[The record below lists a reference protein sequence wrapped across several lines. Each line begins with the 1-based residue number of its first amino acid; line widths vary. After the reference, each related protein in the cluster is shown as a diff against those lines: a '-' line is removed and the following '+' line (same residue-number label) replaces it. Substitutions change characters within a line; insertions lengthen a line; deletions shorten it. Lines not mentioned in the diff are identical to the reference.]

1 VSAAPDAPGEK
12 PDGLTALTS
21 LFVRRPVFTIVINLL
36 LIVAGLAAFNSV
48 EIRELPNVD
57 RPVIS
62 VTTNF
67 EGASPEVVDRQLTDE
82 IESAVARVPGIA
94 SISSSSRFGQ
104 SRVTVEFTDTTD
116 LNVAASDIRDA
127 VAGIANSLPDDADES
142 RIVKADADADAIM
155 RLAVLSSALPIE
167 DLTTLVDDRIADRIA
182 AVEGVAD
189 VDLSGDRERLIYVDV
204 RPEELA
210 TRGLTLGDVSTALGN
225 AAFDQPAGSLES
237 PTQNL
242 VVRADAS
249 LTTPEAFGAVLL
261 DSRTRLRDVASVRF
275 GPDEAAS
282 LLRVNGQTG
291 IGLGVIRQA
300 GSSTIAISQ
309 GVRAAVAELNASL
322 PEGTRIVVT
331 SDEATFIN
339 GSIHEVE
346 LTLGLAVAIV
356 VAVIY
361 LFLMNFRATLI
372 PTLTIP
378 IALIGVV
385 AGIYL
390 VGFSLNIITLLA
402 LVLATGM
409 VVDDAII
416 VLENII
422 RQRDMGM
429 SIRAA
434 AVIGTREVF
443 FAVISTTAT
452 LAAVFIPISFLPG
465 VAGGLFREFGFVLAI
480 SVTLSAFIAL
490 TLCPMLAAYLLKDGD
505 REPPRGPAKRALGAL
520 GTRLSGLYATLLRVC
535 LRNPLPVVVASTVFA
550 VAALAVFQTLPQQ
563 LTPEEDRGSVLMSIS
578 APQSSSLE
586 YTNSQMRRVEEIV
599 LPYVESG
606 EATSVFARI
615 GTGTGNSAFMVMT
628 LASWGERVR
637 TQQEIAAE
645 LNAAFRDIPGVQAR
659 AIQPNSLGIRGGGRG
674 LQFAVAGPSY
684 ERLSDAAEALE
695 EAMNADGRWGRVQL
709 AFDTTQPQ
717 LSVAIDRQRAS
728 DLGIDIDGLAAAIQS
743 LLDGREIGTTYVEDR
758 SVPIHIVSTS
768 EPVNDPGDLANIFL
782 RTGDGRFVPMS
793 TIATVTEEAIAPSL
807 ARENQSRSVA
817 MSADLGPGMSIGEGW
832 AEVQEFAAAHLDDT
846 MRLVP
851 LAEAATLEETS
862 SGLAL
867 VFGFAIVIVFLVLAA
882 QFESFVS
889 GLIII
894 ATVPFGV
901 ACAIYAMGFFGES
914 LNLYSQIGLVLLV
927 GIMAKNGI
935 LIVEFA
941 NHLRDEGAGV
951 REAIERASVIRFRPV
966 MMTMIATIV
975 GGVPLIF
982 SSGAGAEARV
992 TLGYVIVG
1000 GLGLATVATLFLTP
1014 VAYLLLAR
1022 FSAPA
1027 GHREAQLRRDLAQAR
1042 NVGGAATPAE

>member
-1 VSAAPDAPGEK
+1 MSGSPSK

-21 LFVRRPVFTIVINLL
+21 LFIRRPVFTIVINLL
-36 LIVAGLAAFNSV
+36 IIVAGLAAFNAV

-57 RPVIS
+57 RPVITVS
-62 VTTNF
+62 TTF
-67 EGASPEVVDRQLTDE
+67 EGASAEVVDRQLTSD

-94 SISSSSRFGQ
+94 SISSSSRFGRSQ
-104 SRVTVEFTDTTD
+104 VTVEFTEATD

-127 VAGIANSLPDDADES
+127 VAGIANQLPDDADES

-155 RLAVLSSALPIE
+155 RLAVLSSTLRIE

-189 VDLSGDRERLIYVDV
+189 VDLSGERQRLVYVDV
-204 RPEELA
+204 RPDELA
-210 TRGLTLGDVSTALGN
+210 TRGLTLGDVSTALSN
-225 AAFDQPAGSLES
+225 AAFDQPAGSLQS
-237 PTQNL
+237 PSQNL
-242 VVRADAS
+242 VVRADAGLS
-249 LTTPEAFGAVLL
+249 TPDAFGAVLL
-261 DSRTRLRDVASVRF
+261 NDRTRLRDVASIRF

-282 LLRVNGQTG
+282 ITRVNGQTG

-300 GSSTIAISQ
+300 GSSTLAISE
-309 GVRAAVAELNASL
+309 GVRAAVAELNTSL
-322 PEGTRIVVT
+322 PEGTRVIVT

-346 LTLGLAVAIV
+346 LTLVLAIAIV
-356 VAVIY
+356 IAVIY
-361 LFLMNFRATLI
+361 AFLMNWRATLI

-390 VGFSLNIITLLA
+390 VGFSVNIITLLA

-422 RQRDMGM
+422 RRRGMGM
-429 SIRAA
+429 SVQAA
-434 AVIGTREVF
+434 AVLGTREVF

-465 VAGGLFREFGFVLAI
+465 IAGGLFREFGFVLAI

-490 TLCPMLAAYLLKDGD
+490 TLCPMLAATMLGEERAEAKPGPLRRAVTRFGAWLGGVYAFLL
-505 REPPRGPAKRALGAL
+505 RGAL
-520 GTRLSGLYATLLRVC
+520 NY
-535 LRNPLPVVVASTVFA
+535 PLAVVVASAVFA
-550 VAALAVFQTLPQQ
+550 AGAVISFGNLPQQ
-563 LTPEEDRGSVLMSIS
+563 LTPSEDRGSVLMSIS
-578 APQSSSLE
+578 APQSASLD
-586 YTNSQMRRVEEIV
+586 YTDAQMRRVEEIV
-599 LPYVESG
+599 LPYIESG
-606 EATSVFARI
+606 EATGVFARI
-615 GTGTGNSAFMVMT
+615 GTGTGNSAFMVLT
-628 LASWGERVR
+628 LADWGRRERP
-637 TQQEIAAE
+637 QQEIAAE
-645 LNAAFRDIPGVQAR
+645 LNRAFADIPGVQAR
-659 AIQPNSLGIRGGGRG
+659 VVQPNSLGIRGGGRG
-674 LQFAVAGPSY
+674 LQFALVGPTY
-684 ERLSDAAEALE
+684 QALSDAATSLE

-717 LSVAIDRQRAS
+717 LTVEIDRARAS
-728 DLGIDIDGLAAAIQS
+728 DLGIDINGLASAMQS
-743 LLDGREIGTTYVEDR
+743 LLDGREIGTTYVDDR
-758 SVPIHIVSTS
+758 AVDIQIISTS
-768 EPVNDPGDLANIFL
+768 QPINDPGDLANIFL
-782 RTGDGRFVPMS
+782 KTGDGRFVPLS
-793 TIATVTEEAIAPSL
+793 SIATIREQAIAPTLS
-807 ARENQSRSVA
+807 REDQSRSVA
-817 MSADLGPGMSIGEGW
+817 MSADLPQGFAI
-832 AEVQEFAAAHLDDT
+832 QEAWDAARAFAAE
-846 MRLVP
+846 RLPDGIRTVP

-862 SGLAL
+862 SGLVL
-867 VFGFAIVIVFLVLAA
+867 VFGFAIVVVFLVLAA

-889 GLIII
+889 ALIII

-901 ACAIYAMGFFGES
+901 ACAIYAMDFFGET

-941 NHLRDEGAGV
+941 NQLREEGLGV
-951 REAIERASVIRFRPV
+951 REAIEGAANIRLRPV

-982 SSGAGAEARV
+982 SEGAGSEARV
-992 TLGYVIVG
+992 SLGYVIVG

-1014 VAYLLLAR
+1014 VAYLALAR
-1022 FSAPA
+1022 FTKPSTE
-1027 GHREAQLRRDLAQAR
+1027 REAALRRDL
-1042 NVGGAATPAE
+1042 VAAEAMGKGHGSVAPAE

>member
-1 VSAAPDAPGEK
+1 MSGSPGSDHK

-21 LFVRRPVFTIVINLL
+21 LFIRRPVFTIVINLL
-36 LIVAGLAAFNSV
+36 VIVAGLAAFNAIEV
-48 EIRELPNVD
+48 RELPNVD

-62 VTTNF
+62 VTTTF
-67 EGASPEVVDRQLTDE
+67 EGASPEVVDRQLTSE
-82 IESAVARVPGIA
+82 IESAVARVSGIA

-104 SRVTVEFTDTTD
+104 SRVTLEFSSATD
-116 LNVAASDIRDA
+116 LNVAASDVRDA
-127 VAGIANSLPDDADES
+127 VAGVANRLPDDADES

-155 RLAVLSSALPIE
+155 RLAVLSETLPIE
-167 DLTTLVDDRIADRIA
+167 ELTTLVDDRIADRIA

-189 VDLSGDRERLIYVDV
+189 VELSGERERLVYVDV
-204 RPEELA
+204 RPDELA
-210 TRGLTLGDVSTALGN
+210 TRGLTLGDVATALGN
-225 AAFDQPAGSLES
+225 ASFDRPAGSLES

-249 LTTPEAFGAVLL
+249 LATPEAFEAVML
-261 DSRTRLRDVASVRF
+261 DGRTRLRDVASVRF

-282 LLRVNGQTG
+282 KLRVNGETG

-322 PEGTRIVVT
+322 PGDTRLVVT
-331 SDEATFIN
+331 SDDATFIE

-346 LTLGLAVAIV
+346 LTLGLAVLIV

-361 LFLMNFRATLI
+361 LFLLNARATII

-378 IALIGVV
+378 IALVGVL
-385 AGIYL
+385 AAIYL
-390 VGFSLNIITLLA
+390 VGFSINIITLLA

-422 RQRDMGM
+422 RRRDMGC
-429 SIRAA
+429 SVKAA
-434 AVIGTREVF
+434 AVLGTREVF

-490 TLCPMLAAYLLKDGD
+490 TLCPMLASLML
-505 REPPRGPAKRALGAL
+505 REHEPRQGPAKRLVNRIGARLG
-520 GTRLSGLYATLLRVC
+520 GLYARLLRAA
-535 LRNPLPVVVASTVFA
+535 LDNPLPVTVASLLFAAGA
-550 VAALAVFQTLPQQ
+550 VAVYTTLPQQ
-563 LTPEEDRGSVLMSIS
+563 LTPSEDRGQVLMSIS
-578 APQSSSLE
+578 APQSASLD
-586 YTNSQMRRVEEIV
+586 YTDAQMRRVEEIV
-599 LPYVESG
+599 LPYVASG
-606 EATSVFARI
+606 EATSIFARV
-615 GTGTGNSAFMVMT
+615 GTGSSNSAFMVMT
-628 LASWGERVR
+628 LAGWGDRERR
-637 TQQEIAAE
+637 QQEIATE
-645 LNAAFRDIPGVQAR
+645 LNAAFRAIPGVQAR

-674 LQFAVAGPSY
+674 LQFAIAGPNY
-684 ERLSDAAEALE
+684 ERLTDSAEALE

-717 LSVAIDRQRAS
+717 LSVQIDRTKAS
-728 DLGIDIDGLAAAIQS
+728 DLGIDIDALAGAMQS
-743 LLDGREIGTTYVEDR
+743 LLDGREIATTYVGDR
-758 SVPIHIVSTS
+758 SVPIHVVSTAA
-768 EPVNDPGDLANIFL
+768 PINDPTDLANIFL
-782 RTGDGRFVPMS
+782 RTTDGRFVPMS
-793 TIATVTEEAIAPSL
+793 SIATIEEQAIAPSL

-817 MSADLGPGMSIGEGW
+817 LSADLVPGYAISQGW
-832 AEVQEFAAAHLDDT
+832 ADVQRFAAERLPDE

-862 SGLAL
+862 GGLAI
-867 VFGFAIVIVFLVLAA
+867 VFVFAIVVVFLVLAA

-889 GLIII
+889 ALIII
-894 ATVPFGV
+894 ATVPLGV
-901 ACAIYAMGFFGES
+901 ACAIYAMNLFGET

-941 NHLRDEGAGV
+941 NQLRDEGRSV
-951 REAIERASVIRFRPV
+951 REAIEEASTIRLRPV

-975 GGVPLIF
+975 GGVPLVF
-982 SSGAGAEARV
+982 SAGAGAEARV

-1000 GLGLATVATLFLTP
+1000 GLGLATLATLFLTP
-1014 VAYLLLAR
+1014 VVYLLLAR
-1022 FSAPA
+1022 FSKPVGA
-1027 GHREAQLRRDLAQAR
+1027 REAALNRDLA
-1042 NVGGAATPAE
+1042 AASRMGRAEPAE

>member
-1 VSAAPDAPGEK
+1 MSAERK
-12 PDGLTALTS
+12 SDGLTALAS
-21 LFVRRPVFTIVINLL
+21 LFVRRPVFTIVVNLL

-62 VTTNF
+62 ITTTF
-67 EGASPEVVDRQLTDE
+67 EGASAEAVDRQLTSE
-82 IESAVARVPGIA
+82 IEGAVARVSGIA
-94 SISSSSRFGQ
+94 SISSSSRFGN
-104 SRVTVEFTDTTD
+104 SRVTVEFTDATD
-116 LNVAASDIRDA
+116 LNVAASDVRDA
-127 VAGIANSLPDDADES
+127 VAGIANRLPEDADES
-142 RIVKADADADAIM
+142 RIVKADANADSIM
-155 RLAVLSSALPIE
+155 RLAILSDSMRIE
-167 DLTTLVDDRIADRIA
+167 DLTTLVEDRIADRVA

-189 VDLSGDRERLIYVDV
+189 VTLSGEREKLIYVDV
-204 RPEELA
+204 RPDELA
-210 TRGLTLGDVSTALGN
+210 TRGLTLADVTAALGN
-225 AAFDQPAGSLES
+225 AAFDQPAGSLEG

-242 VVRADAS
+242 VVRADANLS
-249 LTTPEAFGAVLL
+249 TPEDFGAVLL
-261 DSRTRLRDVASVRF
+261 NADTRLRDVASVRF

-282 LLRVNGQTG
+282 QLRVNGETG
-291 IGLGVIRQA
+291 IGLDIIRQA
-300 GSSTIAISQ
+300 GSSTIAISE
-309 GVRAAVAELNASL
+309 GVRQAVAELNASL
-322 PEGTRIVVT
+322 PAGTRMVIT

-346 LTLGLAVAIV
+346 LTLALAIVIV

-361 LFLMNFRATLI
+361 AFLMNFRATLI
-372 PTLTIP
+372 PTVTIP

-385 AGIYL
+385 AGVYL

-422 RQRDMGM
+422 RRRDMGM
-429 SIRAA
+429 SVKAA
-434 AVIGTREVF
+434 AVLGTREVF

-490 TLCPMLAAYLLKDGD
+490 TLCPMLAAHLLPERDAEEKPGLVK
-505 REPPRGPAKRALGAL
+505 RGAMRLGEWLA
-520 GTRLSGLYATLLRVC
+520 GLYAFLLRGA
-535 LRNPLPVVVASTVFA
+535 LNNALLMVVASLIFAGASVFT
-550 VAALAVFQTLPQQ
+550 FQSLQQQ
-563 LTPEEDRGSVLMSIS
+563 LTPTEDRGSVLMSIT
-578 APQSSSLE
+578 APQSASLQ
-586 YTNSQMRRVEEIV
+586 YTDDQMRRIEEIV

-606 EATSVFARI
+606 EATSIFARI
-615 GTGTGNSAFMVMT
+615 GTNAGNSAFMVMT
-628 LASWGERVR
+628 LTPWGERMR

-645 LNAAFRDIPGVQAR
+645 LNVAFRDIPGVQAR

-674 LQFAVAGPSY
+674 LQFAVAGPTY
-684 ERLSDAAEALE
+684 GGLSDVAEELE
-695 EAMNADGRWGRVQL
+695 ASMNADGRWGRVQL

-717 LSVAIDRQRAS
+717 LSVKIDRARAS
-728 DLGIDIDGLAAAIQS
+728 DLGIEIDGLAAAMQS
-743 LLDGREIGTTYVEDR
+743 LLDGREIATTYVEDR

-768 EPVNDPGDLANIFL
+768 EPINDPGDLANIYL
-782 RTGDGRFVPMS
+782 KTKDGRFVPMS
-793 TIATVTEEAIAPSL
+793 TIAEITEEAIAPTL

-817 MSADLGPGMSIGEGW
+817 MSADLHEGYSIGQGW
-832 AEVQEFAAAHLDDT
+832 ADVQAFAAGKLPAD

-862 SGLAL
+862 NGLAL
-867 VFGFAIVIVFLVLAA
+867 VFGFAIVIVFLVLSA

-889 GLIII
+889 ALIII

-901 ACAIYAMGFFGES
+901 ACAIYAMAFFGET

-941 NHLRDEGAGV
+941 NQLRENGAGV
-951 REAIERASVIRFRPV
+951 REAIEQASIIRLRPV

-975 GGVPLIF
+975 GGVPLMF
-982 SSGAGAEARV
+982 SAGAGAEARV
-992 TLGYVIVG
+992 SLGYVIVG

-1014 VAYLLLAR
+1014 VAYLALAR
-1022 FSAPA
+1022 FSKPNVHATSQLQRDIA
-1027 GHREAQLRRDLAQAR
+1027 EAERMGLGGEAQ
-1042 NVGGAATPAE
+1042 G